1 MKTSPLEDIPSA
13 DRTHSMAWKLHRE
26 MVLLA
31 GWGRAILLQLAHP
44 LVAQGVADHSG
55 FRDERWGR
63 LHRLDR
69 TLRAMLTL
77 TFGTPE
83 EAERVARAIRGV
95 HDRVHGELPTPEGV
109 FPERAHYTAHDPA
122 LLTWVHATL
131 LDSSLLTYEL
141 FVAPLTAEERD
152 RYCAESRAIGPLLG
166 IPTGC
171 LPRSTADLRA
181 YLEAKLTSGE
191 IAVGDTARRLAPEI
205 LHPPAFLVARPL
217 LALARL
223 PTIGLLPS
231 AVRRGYGL
239 SWGRRQDRALFAAAA
254 VSRRLLPLLPSTLRH
269 WPAARA
275 ACAREHRAAAPVG
288 RSEGAP
294 PPF

>member
-1 MKTSPLEDIPSA
+1 VRPECDMMQATSRA
-13 DRTHSMAWKLHRE
+13 DRSPANRVNSMAWKLHRE

-44 LVAQGVADHSG
+44 LVARGVADHSG
-55 FRDERWGR
+55 FTTERWGR

-83 EAERVARAIRGV
+83 EAKGVARIINGI
-95 HDRVHGELPTPEGV
+95 HDRVHGTLPIREGIFPEG
-109 FPERAHYTAHDPA
+109 AHYSAHDPA

-141 FVAPLTAEERD
+141 FVSPLTAEERD
-152 RYCAESRAIGPLLG
+152 RYCEEAGSIEPLLRIQPG
-166 IPTGC
+166 S
-171 LPRSTADLRA
+171 LPRSTAQLRA
-181 YLEAKLTSGE
+181 YMDAKLASGE
-191 IAVGDTARRLAPEI
+191 VVVTDTARTLASEI
-205 LHPPAFLVARPL
+205 LHPPASLAARPL

-223 PTIGLLPS
+223 PTVGLLPPV
-231 AVRRGYGL
+231 VRTGYGL
-239 SWGRRQDRALFAAAA
+239 SWSRHHDRALLAVAAI
-254 VSRRLLPLLPSTLRH
+254 SRRALPLLPGVVRH

-275 ACAREHRAAAPVG
+275 AHAREQAAGVT
-288 RSEGAP
+288 
-294 PPF
+294 